1 MMMNAATS
9 SRPIRASI
17 LVVEDFEPLRL
28 SVITWLKFWFR
39 GCDVRGVASGEE
51 AIEHARASR
60 PDVVLMDIELPG
72 IDGFEATSRIRAQA
86 PETAVVMLT
95 THDTPQHRLAATN
108 AGAVGYVAKHEMETR
123 LEATVQDLLRLLGR
137 ASS

>member
-1 MMMNAATS
+1 MMNAI
-9 SRPIRASI
+9 SRNGTKPPAI
-17 LVVEDFEPLRL
+17 LVVEDFQPLRL
-28 SVITWLKFWFR
+28 SVITWLKFRFPE
-39 GCDVRGVASGEE
+39 CDVRGVASGEE

-123 LEATVQDLLRLLGR
+123 LEATIQDLLRLLGR

>member
-1 MMMNAATS
+1 MMNAI
-9 SRPIRASI
+9 SRNGARPPAI

-28 SVITWLKFWFR
+28 SVITWLKFWFP
-39 GCDVRGVASGEE
+39 GCDVRGVVSGEE
-51 AIEHARASR
+51 AIEHVRASR

-72 IDGFEATSRIRAQA
+72 IDGLEATSRIMVQA

-123 LEATVQDLLRLLGR
+123 LKATVQDLLRLLGR
-137 ASS
+137 TSS

>member
-1 MMMNAATS
+1 MTNATTRNGT
-9 SRPIRASI
+9 RPPAI

-28 SVITWLKFWFR
+28 SVITWLKFWFP
-39 GCDVRGVASGEE
+39 GCDVRGAASGEE

-72 IDGFEATSRIRAQA
+72 IDGFEATSRIRTQA

-123 LEATVQDLLRLLGR
+123 LKATVQDLLRLLGKT
-137 ASS
+137 SS

>member
-1 MMMNAATS
+1 MNAAAS
-9 SRPIRASI
+9 SRPTRASI
-17 LVVEDFEPLRL
+17 LVVEDFQPLRL
-28 SVITWLKFWFR
+28 SVMTWLKFRFP
-39 GCDVRGVASGEE
+39 GCDVRGAASGED
-51 AIEHARASR
+51 ALEHARASR

-72 IDGFEATSRIRAQA
+72 IDGFEAASRILVEA

-108 AGAVGYVAKHEMETR
+108 AGAVGYVAKHEMETQ
-123 LEATVQDLLRLLGR
+123 LEATVRDLLRLLGR